1 MQNAKNNIKA
11 LFLVQCALFA
21 AILCILSPLAIPIGP
36 IPVTLGVFAVMLT
49 GVVLDWKRACM
60 AVLVYILLGV
70 IGLPVFSGGNSG
82 PGVIAGPTG
91 GYLWAYVPM
100 AAIIAMVGGAPR
112 EREIDEDLRTFVA
125 CLLSMI
131 VLYLL
136 GTFQFTLVA
145 DSSWSHALAVCV
157 YPFVL
162 LDTCKAICATLL
174 GVRSDGTVVSAH
186 PMASSKEAAANWT
199 GLRVR

>member
-1 MQNAKNNIKA
+1 MQGAKQNTKV
-11 LFLVQCALFA
+11 LFLVQSALFA

-36 IPVTLGVFAVMLT
+36 IPITLGVFAVMLT
-49 GVVLDWKRACM
+49 GVVLDWKRACV

-100 AAIIAMVGGAPR
+100 AAIIAALGDRPQ
-112 EREIDEDLRTFVA
+112 ERELTEDLRSIGA

-131 VLYLL
+131 VLYGL

-145 DSSWSHALAVCV
+145 DSSWSHALSVCV
-157 YPFVL
+157 YPVL
-162 LDTCKAICATLL
+162 PFDTGKAVCATLL
-174 GVRSDGTVVSAH
+174 GVRIRRRLR
-186 PMASSKEAAANWT
+186 MAN
-199 GLRVR
+199 LL

>member
-1 MQNAKNNIKA
+1 MQGTKQNTKV
-11 LFLVQCALFA
+11 LFLVQSALFA

-36 IPVTLGVFAVMLT
+36 IPITLGVFAVMLT
-49 GVVLDWKRACM
+49 GVVLDWKRASV

-100 AAIIAMVGGAPR
+100 AAIIAALGGGAR
-112 EREIDEDLRTFVA
+112 ERELQEDARAIVA

-131 VLYLL
+131 VLYIL

-145 DSSWSHALAVCV
+145 DSTWGHALAVCV

-162 LDTCKAICATLL
+162 LDAAKAICATLL
-174 GVRSDGTVVSAH
+174 GVRVRRRLR
-186 PMASSKEAAANWT
+186 AAN
-199 GLRVR
+199 LL

>member
-1 MQNAKNNIKA
+1 MQNAKHSSKV
-11 LFLVQCALFA
+11 LFLVQSALFA
-21 AILCILSPLAIPIGP
+21 AILCILSPLAIPIGLIP
-36 IPVTLGVFAVMLT
+36 ITLGVFAVMLT

-70 IGLPVFSGGNSG
+70 VGLPVFSGGNSG

-91 GYLWAYVPM
+91 GYLWSYVPM
-100 AAIIAMVGGAPR
+100 AAIIAALGGRPR
-112 EREIDEDLRTFVA
+112 ERELDEDLRTIGA
-125 CLLSMI
+125 CLLSMV

-145 DSSWSHALAVCV
+145 DSTWGHALAVCV

-162 LDTCKAICATLL
+162 LDTAKAVCATLL
-174 GVRSDGTVVSAH
+174 GVRIRRRLR
-186 PMASSKEAAANWT
+186 AAN
-199 GLRVR
+199 LL

>member
-1 MQNAKNNIKA
+1 MQNTKNNSNV
-11 LFLVQCALFA
+11 LFLVQSALFA

-36 IPVTLGVFAVMLT
+36 IPITLGVFAVMLT
-49 GVVLDWKRACM
+49 GVVLDWKRACV
-60 AVLVYILLGV
+60 AVLVYILLGL

-100 AAIIAMVGGAPR
+100 AAVIALIGGRGR
-112 EREIDEDLRTFVA
+112 EKEAQEDLRTFVA
-125 CLLSMI
+125 CLLSMV

-145 DSSWSHALAVCV
+145 NSTWEHALSVCV

-162 LDTCKAICATLL
+162 VDAAKAVCATLL
-174 GVRSDGTVVSAH
+174 GVRIRRRLR
-186 PMASSKEAAANWT
+186 AAN
-199 GLRVR
+199 LL

>member
-1 MQNAKNNIKA
+1 MQGTGQNTKV
-11 LFLVQCALFA
+11 LFLVQSALFA

-36 IPVTLGVFAVMLT
+36 IPITLGVLAVMLT
-49 GVVLDWKRACM
+49 GVVLDWKRACV

-100 AAIIAMVGGAPR
+100 AAVIAVVGGKPR
-112 EREIDEDLRTFVA
+112 ERELREDLWSVIA
-125 CLLSMI
+125 CLLSMF

-145 DSSWSHALAVCV
+145 DSTWSHALAVCV

-174 GVRSDGTVVSAH
+174 GVRIRRRLR
-186 PMASSKEAAANWT
+186 MAN
-199 GLRVR
+199 LL

>member
-1 MQNAKNNIKA
+1 MQNLKYNSKV
-11 LFLVQCALFA
+11 LFLVQSALFA

-36 IPVTLGVFAVMLT
+36 IPITLGVFAVMFT
-49 GVVLDWKRACM
+49 GVVLDWKRASV
-60 AVLVYILLGV
+60 AVLVYILIGV

-100 AAIIAMVGGAPR
+100 AAIIAALGGKPQ
-112 EREIDEDLRTFVA
+112 ERELTEDLQTIGA

-131 VLYLL
+131 VLYVL

-145 DSSWSHALAVCV
+145 DSTWGHALAVCV

-162 LDTCKAICATLL
+162 LDAGKAVCATLL
-174 GVRSDGTVVSAH
+174 GVRIRRRLR
-186 PMASSKEAAANWT
+186 AAN
-199 GLRVR
+199 LL